1 MSHKKGLIQKY
12 GVSCDARS
20 DSSCTRPLYKQ
31 RKREHFIN
39 KDSVFSQNNT
49 GLREYLT
56 RQIKYCSFFMS
67 INILINS

>member
-31 RKREHFIN
+31 RKVVV
-39 KDSVFSQNNT
+39 VFFRSNEKENT
-49 GLREYLT
+49 LST
-56 RQIKYCSFFMS
+56 KIQCSRRT
-67 INILINS
+67 ILD